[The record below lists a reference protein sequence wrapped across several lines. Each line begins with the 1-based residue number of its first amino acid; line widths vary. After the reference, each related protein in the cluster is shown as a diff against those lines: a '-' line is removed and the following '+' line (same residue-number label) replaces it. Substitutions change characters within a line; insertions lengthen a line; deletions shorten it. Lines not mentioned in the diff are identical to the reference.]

1 MKRNILKYAFVSLLA
16 CMGSGCT
23 DYLDVVPDKTQEIS
37 LLFDR
42 KESAY
47 RALSTCY
54 HYIPVYE
61 NTHGIIGASDEMIMR
76 LNRSTHGKAVVMGT
90 LTADNPI
97 LGYWNEDLGGWWAL
111 SPNDNK
117 GAQYPALFVPIRV
130 CNTFLEN
137 IHRVPD
143 MTQSEISRWSAEVKF
158 MKAYYHFL
166 LFTQYGAIPIIDTN
180 VGIDAQGKDLMP
192 KRQPVDEV
200 VKYITTLLDEA
211 IEALPQKVTSTSEL
225 GRIDKVIA
233 TAFKAKVLLYAASPL
248 FNNNPAYAGF
258 ADHDGV
264 ALFPT
269 GDTQAEH
276 QKWVNAADA
285 LKTAITTA
293 EQNGAKIYTY
303 SKTVPTFDQEY
314 YAQDP
319 DRLPYMY
326 NYHYMMVDKWNSEVI
341 WGCSRIVNNW
351 HEIQRS
357 VNFKSVNESST
368 GDAWQWHAPSM
379 NAAEFYYTKNGLP
392 MEEDPTFDYE
402 GRYTIT
408 EIPASDADIAIEG
421 ESTVKM
427 HLNRE
432 PRFYASIAFDR
443 SRVRGYGELY
453 DMKIR
458 YQEGNGPSNMGDVD
472 VTVSG
477 YYLRKLVHPDSKGTG
492 STITRY
498 PWPIIRLGELYLS
511 YAEALNE
518 AYGTEKQSE
527 VLAMLNSIR
536 QRSGVPTVEEA
547 WAKAKLHPDFYK
559 TKEGMREII
568 QRERTIELSFEGYRN
583 DDVRRWL
590 KGDWFNTKIKIW
602 NVYGA
607 TKEEFYKENELKDM
621 LHVFTSRNYLWPIPT
636 NELVNNTNLVQNP
649 GY

>member
-1 MKRNILKYAFVSLLA
+1 MKKNILKYAFVSLMA
-16 CMGSGCT
+16 CVCSGCA
-23 DYLDVVPDKTQEIS
+23 DYLDVVPDKTQEIT

-61 NTHGIIGASDEMIMR
+61 NTYGLLSASDETIMR
-76 LNRSTHGKAVVMGT
+76 LNRSTPGKSVVMGT
-90 LTADNPI
+90 LTADNPV
-97 LGYWNEDLGGWWAL
+97 LGYWNKDVGDWYAL
-111 SPNDNK
+111 SPNDNV
-117 GAQYPALFVPIRV
+117 GSQYPAVFVPIRV

-137 IHRVPD
+137 IQRVPD

-158 MKAYYHFL
+158 LKAYYHFL
-166 LFTQYGAIPIIDTN
+166 LFTQHGAIPLIDVN
-180 VGIDAQGKDLMP
+180 VGIDAKGDELMP

-200 VKYITTLLDEA
+200 VQYITNLLDEA
-211 IEALPQKVTSTSEL
+211 IVSLPQKVTSTSEL

-248 FNNNPAYAGF
+248 FNNNPAFAGF
-258 ADHDGV
+258 RDHDGV

-269 GDTQAEH
+269 GDTQAER

-285 LKTAITTA
+285 LKEAITMA
-293 EQNGAKIYTY
+293 EQNGAALYRYT
-303 SKTVPTFDQEY
+303 KTIPTFDQEY
-314 YAQDP
+314 FANDP

-341 WGCSRIVNNW
+341 WGCSRMVNNW

-357 VNFKSVNESST
+357 INFKNINESNT
-368 GDAWQWHAPSM
+368 GDAWQWNAPTM
-379 NAAEFYYTKNGLP
+379 NSAEFFYTKNGLP
-392 MEEDPTFDYE
+392 MEEDPDYDYD
-402 GRYTIT
+402 GRYEIT
-408 EIPASDADIAIEG
+408 EIPSSDASVAIEG
-421 ESTVKM
+421 EYTVKM

-432 PRFYASIAFDR
+432 PRFYASIGFDR

-453 DMKIR
+453 DLKTR
-458 YQEGNGPSNMGDVD
+458 YQENNGPSNLGDVD

-477 YYLRKLVHPDSKGTG
+477 YYLRKLVHPDSRGTS

-518 AYGTEKQSE
+518 AYGEERQSE
-527 VLAMLNSIR
+527 ILGLLNEIR
-536 QRSGVPTVEEA
+536 RRSGVPTVEEA
-547 WAKAKLHPDFYK
+547 WAKARRANLYR
-559 TKEGMREII
+559 TKDGMREII

-590 KGDWFNTKIKIW
+590 KGDWFNTKIRIW
-602 NVYGA
+602 NVYGS
-607 TKEEFYKENELKDM
+607 TKEEFYVEDELRDM

-636 NELVNNTNLVQNP
+636 DELVNNTNLVQNP